1 MSMNIECP
9 RIMIFFFQ
17 AEDGIRRFHVTGV
30 QTCALP
36 IFWNGR
42 SQAVRLPKAFRF
54 AGDEVLIRRQGER
67 VILEPVTR
75 RRWPKGYWERLRELT
90 ERFEFPDVEPLG
102 GRLLDVRLDE
112 T

>member
-1 MSMNIECP
+1 MTKKRTRP
-9 RIMIFFFQ
+9 
-17 AEDGIRRFHVTGV
+17 GWRRPSGKRASAAADSAVSDLE
-30 QTCALP
+30 ARAKL
-36 IFWNGR
+36 FWNGR

-90 ERFEFPDVEPLG
+90 ERCECPDVEPLG